1 MSLKY
6 TKLFERIELIARVE
20 NILAEYIN
28 EAISYANSDP
38 QSALT
43 KSRIVLE
50 KILNRIYFH
59 EIGKKPKNSMIGNI
73 LSDKEVI
80 PKIPTRI
87 LVRMNF
93 IREMTNIGTHG
104 GDVTSDDAERV
115 LHDIISIVEW
125 YTSNYSYKPSSYFEK
140 SQSAEI
146 LPQLKERFPHYLR
159 SDIMSVKLGQTKD
172 RCYLEIISLTIRGN
186 LPEEKIQRTDLGFII
201 NGDDRLFLNPKD
213 ILAENIS
220 RFLNDFDEIGIINCT
235 DLFTHD
241 IAIMLQ
247 DYWNE
252 HGKCPDPSN
261 PHEASCNARE
271 SLDDR

>member
-1 MSLKY
+1 MNLKY

-20 NILAEYIN
+20 NIFAEYVK
-28 EAISYANSDP
+28 EAFSYTVSDP

-50 KILNRIYFH
+50 KMLNRIYFH

-73 LSDKEVI
+73 LSDKELM

-146 LPQLKERFPHYLR
+146 LPQLKERFPYYLR
-159 SDIMSVKLGQTKD
+159 SDITSVKLGQTKD
-172 RCYLEIISLTIRGN
+172 RCYLEIISSTMSGSHLLDET
-186 LPEEKIQRTDLGFII
+186 IQRTDLGFIS
-201 NGDDRLFLNPKD
+201 NGNNGLFFNPRNV
-213 ILAENIS
+213 LSENIS
-220 RFLNDFDEIGIINCT
+220 NFLNDFDEIDIINCT

-261 PHEASCNARE
+261 PHEA
-271 SLDDR
+271 